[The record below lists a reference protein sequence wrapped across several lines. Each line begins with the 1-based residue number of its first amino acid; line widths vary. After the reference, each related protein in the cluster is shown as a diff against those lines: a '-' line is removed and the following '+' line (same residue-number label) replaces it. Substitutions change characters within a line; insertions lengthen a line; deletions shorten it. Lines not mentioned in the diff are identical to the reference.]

1 MTTDLREQ
9 RRRWRNLRVVR
20 PAGVPVPRFAIVNKK
35 GGSGKTTSTVTLGAI
50 FALWGLV
57 TRLIDA
63 DPQRAST
70 TFWLAPDITAD
81 MPTLYD
87 VYAGRA
93 TLDKV
98 TYPTPVER
106 LLIVPSLNT
115 LDRVESERPPGTDG
129 LLAAEFNAG
138 SAHGVDVEIMD
149 AAPAIGTVT
158 VSVLA
163 AASHILITM
172 KPSGL
177 DSVGASEIDE
187 PLALIK
193 TRLNPGLTIGG
204 VLLVDA
210 DGRAEFTNQVHQQ
223 AEADYPT
230 AFVATVPHSIEAAKA
245 PLAHQP
251 MHLFAPNN
259 PVTDA
264 YFAAAE
270 AMLTMLGFDFQ
281 EAA

>member
-1 MTTDLREQ
+1 MTSDLREQ
-9 RRRWRNLRVVR
+9 RRRWRNLRAVR
-20 PAGVPVPRFAIVNKK
+20 PDGVPVPRLAVVNKK
-35 GGSGKTTSTVTLGAI
+35 GGSGKTTSTVTLGGILAS
-50 FALWGLV
+50 WGLV
-57 TRLIDA
+57 TRLLDA

-70 TFWLAPDITAD
+70 TFWLAPDVTTD

-93 TLDKV
+93 GLDKV

-106 LLIVPSLNT
+106 LLVVPSLAT

-129 LLAAEFNAG
+129 LLAAEFAAG
-138 SAHGVDVEIMD
+138 SGHGIDVEIMD

-163 AASHILITM
+163 AATHICITM

-193 TRLNPGLTIGG
+193 ARLNPVLTIGA

-210 DGRAEFTNQVHQQ
+210 DGRTDFTNQIQQQ

-230 AFVATVPHSIEAAKA
+230 AIVATVPHSVEAAKA

-264 YFAAAE
+264 YYALAE
-270 AMLTMLGFDFQ
+270 VLLTGLGFQMQ
-281 EAA
+281 EAS